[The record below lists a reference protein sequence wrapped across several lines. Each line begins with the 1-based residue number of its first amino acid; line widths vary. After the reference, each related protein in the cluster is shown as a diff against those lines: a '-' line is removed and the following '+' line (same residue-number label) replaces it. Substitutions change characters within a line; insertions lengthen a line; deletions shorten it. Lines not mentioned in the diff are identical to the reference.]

1 MIFNTPPR
9 LPFAESVGKY
19 VQTELYSWF
28 RNLSAGLLKLNLVE
42 NFESFRVDDV
52 VIAAGATKEITNDLR
67 VVPTSKLIVRQ
78 TGNGLVTDGTWDLN
92 FLRLINNG
100 ATTVTISVIFFR

>member
-28 RNLSAGLLKLNLVE
+28 RNLSTGLIKLNFVE
-42 NFESFRVDDV
+42 NFESFRVDNIT
-52 VIAAGATKEITNDLR
+52 IAAGATQEITNDLR
-67 VVPTSKLIVRQ
+67 VIPQSKLIVKQ
-78 TGNGLVTDGTWDLN
+78 TGDGLVTDGVWDLRVV
-92 FLRLINNG
+92 RLINNG
-100 ATTVTISVIFFR
+100 ANTVTISVIFFR